1 MYNMNGTTR
10 AQDLDAPLYNLN
22 VVVKKTG
29 LKPPTIRAW
38 EKRYGMPNP
47 ERTAGGHRQYSQR
60 DIDTL
65 NWLITRQEEGMSI
78 SHAVK
83 LWQTL
88 NDEGSNPLSDLEPVL
103 GTEED
108 QATFPQASAE
118 VENLRDEWVKACL
131 SFDRVTAE
139 QALVRAFALF
149 PPEVVCVQ
157 LLQTGLSEIGEL
169 WYQGEVSIQQEH
181 FASAMSV
188 QRLEMLIAATPP
200 PTHPE
205 RIIVASAE
213 DDFHVFSPLLF
224 TFLLRRRGWDVLY
237 LGADLPAASLEEMIA
252 QAKPNMLIVSAQTL
266 STATSLL
273 DLTSVLADY
282 DTIVG
287 YGGIIFN
294 MMPQLRDRIPAHYLG
309 PTIDGAVAFVERLLR
324 HRTPNPSVTSDHSLS
339 RALAQF
345 KRQRYLIES
354 DVWSSYMAKGKPTDQ
369 LAEINN
375 EFAGITV
382 AALIFGDSDILSSD
396 MEWIQYLSNSY
407 RLSETEAQEYITTYQ
422 EAAKVNLSGP
432 AQMIADSLREIST
445 N

>member
-10 AQDLDAPLYNLN
+10 AQDLDAPVYNLN

-65 NWLITRQEEGMSI
+65 NWLVTRQEDGMSI

-83 LWQTL
+83 LWRTL
-88 NDEGSNPLSDLEPVL
+88 DDQGDAPLLDPEPVL
-103 GTEED
+103 VTESS
-108 QATFPQASAE
+108 QSIVPQTSTEIA
-118 VENLRDEWVKACL
+118 NLRSDWVNACL

-139 QALVRAFALF
+139 QVLVRAFALF
-149 PPEVVCVQ
+149 PPDVVTVQ
-157 LLQTGLSEIGEL
+157 LLQAGLSEIGEL

-224 TFLLRRRGWDVLY
+224 TFLLRRRSWDVLY
-237 LGADLPAASLEEMIA
+237 LGADLPAASLEETVA
-252 QAKPNMLIVSAQTL
+252 QVKPHMLIVSAQTL

-273 DLTSVLADY
+273 GLTSALANY

-324 HRTPNPSVTSDHSLS
+324 HRTPNPSVTSDHSLN

-354 DVWSSYMAKGKPTDQ
+354 DVWSNYMAKGKPTDQ

-375 EFAGITV
+375 EFAGIIM
-382 AALIFGDSDILSSD
+382 AALIFGDSDILISD
-396 MEWIQYLSNSY
+396 MEWSEYLSNSY
-407 RLSETEAQEYITTYQ
+407 RLSETEAQEYLATYQ
-422 EAAKVNLSGP
+422 EAAKAHLSGP
-432 AQMIADSLREIST
+432 AQMIADSLQEISA

>member
-1 MYNMNGTTR
+1 MNGTAR
-10 AQDLDAPLYNLN
+10 AQDLDAPLYNIN

-38 EKRYGMPNP
+38 EKRYGLPRP
-47 ERTAGGHRQYSQR
+47 ERTTGGHRQYSQR

-65 NWLITRQEEGMSI
+65 NWLIIRQEEGMSI

-83 LWQTL
+83 LWRTL
-88 NDEGSNPLSDLEPVL
+88 NDQGNDPLSDLEPVQATD
-103 GTEED
+103 GD

-118 VENLRDEWVKACL
+118 IANLRDEWVNACL
-131 SFDRVTAE
+131 SFDRVIAE
-139 QALVRAFALF
+139 QALVRAFAFF

-157 LLQTGLSEIGEL
+157 LLQAGLSEIGEL

-205 RIIVASAE
+205 RIIIASAE
-213 DDFHVFSPLLF
+213 DDYHVFSPLLF

-237 LGADLPAASLEEMIA
+237 LGADLPAASLEETVA
-252 QAKPNMLIVSAQTL
+252 QVKPHMLIVSAQTL

-273 DLTSVLADY
+273 DLTSALANY

-287 YGGIIFN
+287 YGGAIFN

-309 PTIDGAVAFVERLLR
+309 PTIDGAVAFVERLIR
-324 HRTPNPSVTSDHSLS
+324 NRTPNPTITSDQSLS
-339 RALAQF
+339 LALAQF
-345 KRQRYLIES
+345 RRQRTLIES
-354 DVWSSYMAKGKPTDQ
+354 DVWSSFTAKGKTTGQ

-375 EFAGITV
+375 ELAGIIV
-382 AALIFGDSDILSSD
+382 AALIFGDSNILSSD

-407 RLSETEAQEYITTYQ
+407 RLSESESQEYMATYQ
-422 EAAKVNLSGP
+422 EAAKVHLSGP
-432 AQMIADSLREIST
+432 AQTIADSLQEISA

>member
-10 AQDLDAPLYNLN
+10 AQDLDTPVYNLN

-29 LKPPTIRAW
+29 LKPSTIRAW

-47 ERTAGGHRQYSQR
+47 ERTTGGHRQYSQR

-65 NWLITRQEEGMSI
+65 NWLVTRQKDGMSI

-83 LWQTL
+83 LWRTL
-88 NDEGSNPLSDLEPVL
+88 NDQGDAPMLDPEPVSV
-103 GTEED
+103 TEFS
-108 QATFPQASAE
+108 QTIVPQTSTEIA
-118 VENLRDEWVKACL
+118 NLRNDWVNACL

-139 QALVRAFALF
+139 QVLVRAFALF
-149 PPEVVCVQ
+149 PPDVVSVQ
-157 LLQTGLSEIGEL
+157 LLQTGLSKIGEL

-200 PTHPE
+200 PTHSE

-237 LGADLPAASLEEMIA
+237 LGPDLPAASLEETVA
-252 QAKPNMLIVSAQTL
+252 QVKPQMLIVSAQTL

-273 DLTSVLADY
+273 DLTSSLANY

-294 MMPQLRDRIPAHYLG
+294 MVPQLRDRIAAHYLG

-324 HRTPNPSVTSDHSLS
+324 HRTPNPSVSPDQSLS

-354 DVWSSYMAKGKPTDQ
+354 DVWSSFMAKGKPTDQ
-369 LAEINN
+369 LAEMNN
-375 EFAGITV
+375 EFAGIIV
-382 AALIFGDSDILSSD
+382 AALIFGDSDILSND

-407 RLSETEAQEYITTYQ
+407 RLSETESQEYLATYQ
-422 EAAKVNLSGP
+422 EAAKVHLSEP
-432 AQMIADSLREIST
+432 AQTIVDSLQEISA